1 MEAYVHNLVVWLWL
15 LAWFSA
21 ALAFITSQRHTRSLV
36 GWVERVGK
44 TGLGFNSRK
53 SKRSVLLSMGVFGF
67 LAFFTCLLLLFLTPV
82 IVVAYVVGTLRKGRR

>member
-15 LAWFSA
+15 LAWLSA

-36 GWVERVGK
+36 SWVERVGK

-53 SKRSVLLSMGVFGF
+53 SKMSVLLSMAVFGF
-67 LAFFTCLLLLFLTPV
+67 LDFFTCLLLLFLTPV
-82 IVVAYVVGTLRKGRR
+82 VVVAYVVGTLRKGRR